1 MYVDGQ
7 CIDAQRK
14 FQEESRG
21 RGGYGRRGSC
31 GIRARGICSRLQIS
45 NGGYHVA
52 PMRYD
57 LFMRT
62 TVESIVV
69 DAVALGDD
77 WGTTV
82 H

>member
-1 MYVDGQ
+1 MWMDSASMRKESSRRKVA
-7 CIDAQRK
+7 DAARLDA
-14 FQEESRG
+14 
-21 RGGYGRRGSC
+21 GSC